1 MLCRLAGFW
10 LALCVSPALLPCDRD
25 APPLRQDLW
34 QQARCCTPVT
44 IDTEQ
49 LALSRVMVRVHM
61 LHHVTCMYPGKPTSL
76 KCRSVMR
83 LEVAAS
89 PAAAGALLSCCGQ
102 SCTW

>member
-1 MLCRLAGFW
+1 MLCRMAGFW

-49 LALSRVMVRVHM
+49 LADGASAH
-61 LHHVTCMYPGKPTSL
+61 
-76 KCRSVMR
+76 
-83 LEVAAS
+83 AAS
-89 PAAAGALLSCCGQ
+89 CDMHVPGQ
-102 SCTW
+102 AYIVEVQERDAS